1 MFLRSRLP
9 KSVDLVTLQAPI
21 QTSKPADK
29 DVARVP
35 GPYYQWW
42 IDAIDASGPDE
53 VQASA
58 QKALE
63 YAAAFVASHGP
74 FDAVLGFS
82 QGAAMATILTNFLAR
97 NKNQDGAEG
106 GGDGGGETEYP
117 WLGTICVCSG
127 SIPCKDWENEL
138 LARPLTLPSLHVLG
152 ERDQVGNVMRHHFPN
167 SSFEELSDVMQLP
180 RDANSTPTWRNLAY
194 AFASLLDSFCGVSC
208 ACCGN

>member
-9 KSVDLVTLQAPI
+9 KSIALVTLQAPI

-42 IDAIDASGPDE
+42 VDAIDAAGPEE

-63 YAAAFVASHGP
+63 YAAAFVASDGP

-97 NKNQDGAEG
+97 RKCNNHATKAEG
-106 GGDGGGETEYP
+106 GGGGEGGGASGDGGDDDDGEIEYP

-127 SIPCKDWENEL
+127 SIPCKEWETDL
-138 LARPLTLPSLHVLG
+138 LARPLPLPSLHVLG
-152 ERDQVGNVMRHHFPN
+152 ARDQVRARGCIY
-167 SSFEELSDVMQLP
+167 
-180 RDANSTPTWRNLAY
+180 WR
-194 AFASLLDSFCGVSC
+194 
-208 ACCGN
+208 